1 MGLFGGKKNCS
12 ICGEKI
18 GLLSGLK
25 LKDGDLC
32 KECKK
37 KLSPFFEDGK
47 ESTIEDIKAQLKAR
61 EENYNKLDDLAINKI
76 YGEFGVILIDET
88 NRKFVALK
96 DTSDGLFKSAKKV
109 TGIED
114 VKDKNPDIID
124 FDQIEDV
131 EVKIIQTNREEYQTV
146 DGQQVSFDPKHYTY
160 MIGFDIIIKIKNHPY
175 IKQMRISLK
184 NGTVQ
189 IYNEGLR
196 RQDDYITGFVKDKL
210 GLQRVENKEAHY
222 DINFDNLKMH
232 DLVDKAMQIM
242 PDYSFGF
249 KCSLR
254 NYDQIKEYAYYLALC
269 DDIKT
274 TLLEL

>member
-1 MGLFGGKKNCS
+1 MGLFSKKICC
-12 ICGEKI
+12 ICGEKV
-18 GLLSGLK
+18 GLLGGLK

-47 ESTIEDIKAQLKAR
+47 ESTVEDIKKQIEAR
-61 EENYNKLDDLAINKI
+61 EENYMQLDNLVVNKI

-96 DTSDGLFKSAKKV
+96 DTSESLFKSPKQV
-109 TGIED
+109 TSIED
-114 VKDKNPDIID
+114 VKDKNPDIIG

-131 EVKIIQTNREEYQTV
+131 EVKIIQTNREEKQTI

-160 MIGFDIIIKIKNHPY
+160 MIGFDIIIKVNHPY
-175 IKQMRISLK
+175 IKVMRISIK

-196 RQDDYITGFVKDKL
+196 KQDDYIAGFVKEKL
-210 GLQRVENKEAHY
+210 GLQRVENKAVHY
-222 DINFDNLKMH
+222 DNLTIH
-232 DLVDKAMQIM
+232 NLVDNAMQVM
-242 PDYSFGF
+242 PDYSYGF

-254 NYDQIKEYAYYLALC
+254 NYDNIREYAYYLALC
-269 DDIKT
+269 DEIRT
-274 TLLEL
+274 TLLDL